1 MKRMKRVLLVF
12 ACLMISAYGIG
23 CMQNPPNRILSDPPL
38 PQSAIETEKRI
49 VLGADVYTPYQY
61 EENGTLKGMSVD
73 IVKEAFK
80 RMGYS
85 VEIKILPWS
94 RVLKSTENGTV
105 DAMFSSFYIKERS
118 EYMTYAM
125 EPLAVS
131 VQTLFARA
139 NAPIKYDGTIQSL
152 KGLRLGT
159 IIGYVYGDAFKQGKE
174 NGTLDVSEA
183 EDCPANI
190 LKLMSGRTDVFIDNR
205 DTALFY
211 IKKDHLE
218 KTIVELSPPF
228 TEQEMLYLAFS
239 KKSIKDPA
247 LIDDFNRVLKAMK
260 QDGTWQ
266 KIVDAYT
273 Q

>member
-1 MKRMKRVLLVF
+1 MKTKRLFPVIVLCLLLS
-12 ACLMISAYGIG
+12 ACGSG
-23 CMQNPPNRILSDPPL
+23 CMKNPPSRLLKDPL
-38 PQSAIETEKRI
+38 VPQSAVVTEKRI
-49 VLGADVYTPYQY
+49 VLGADSYTPYQY
-61 EENGTLKGMSVD
+61 EENGELKGLSVD
-73 IVKEAFK
+73 VVKEVFK

-85 VEIKILPWS
+85 VEIKVLPWS
-94 RVLKSTENGTV
+94 RVLKSAENGTV
-105 DAMFSSFYIKERS
+105 DAIFSSFYIEERS
-118 EYMTYAM
+118 AYMTYAM

-131 VQTLFARA
+131 VQSLFAPVGS
-139 NAPIKYDGTIQSL
+139 PIRYDGTVQSL
-152 KGLRLGT
+152 RDYRLGT

-174 NGTLDVSEA
+174 NGTLNVSEA

-211 IKKDHLE
+211 IKRDKLE
-218 KTIVELSPPF
+218 KQIVELLPHF

-239 KKSIKDPA
+239 KKRIKDP
-247 LIDDFNRVLKAMK
+247 LIIETFNQTLKEMK

-266 KIVDAYT
+266 RIVDAYT

>member
-1 MKRMKRVLLVF
+1 MRTMRIVPVIMLCLL
-12 ACLMISAYGIG
+12 LSAYGSA
-23 CMQNPPNRILSDPPL
+23 CMKNPTDRLLKDPPM
-38 PQSAIETEKRI
+38 PKSAVDTEKRI
-49 VLGADVYTPYQY
+49 VLGADSYTPYQY
-61 EENGTLKGMSVD
+61 EENGELKGMAVD
-73 IVKEAFK
+73 IVREAFK

-85 VEIKILPWS
+85 VEIKVLPWS
-94 RVLKSTENGTV
+94 RVLKSAEDGTV
-105 DAMFSSFYIKERS
+105 DAIFSSFYIEERS
-118 EYMTYAM
+118 AYMTYAM

-131 VQTLFARA
+131 VQSLFAPVGT
-139 NAPIKYDGTIQSL
+139 PIRFDGTVQSL
-152 KGLRLGT
+152 KDYRLGT

-190 LKLMSGRTDVFIDNR
+190 LKLLSGRTDVFIDNR

-211 IKKDHLE
+211 IKRDKLE
-218 KTIVELSPPF
+218 KRIVELQPHF

-239 KKSIKDPA
+239 KKRIQDPA
-247 LIDDFNRVLKAMK
+247 LVETFNQTLKKMK

-266 KIVDAYT
+266 NIVAEYT